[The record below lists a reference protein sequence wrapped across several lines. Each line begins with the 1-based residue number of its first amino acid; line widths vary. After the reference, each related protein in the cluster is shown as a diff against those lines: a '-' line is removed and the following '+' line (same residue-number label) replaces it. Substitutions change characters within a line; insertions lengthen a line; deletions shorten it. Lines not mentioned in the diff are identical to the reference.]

1 MWSDTEPP
9 STEPLEPQFYA
20 FPIIQSWSDIEVER
34 GGGVWTETFTGVKV
48 DDVAHPVTTPVN
60 YPVVSVKRGCV
71 SGNVSEI
78 PREVRRIR
86 MRATNPNSDLNLALG
101 LSSCDFPLKLTS
113 LNPPHASDP
122 LPSSHFKIS
131 YHVRSFTAL
140 CIGTITFMS
149 FVWGSW
155 FFLAIA
161 AKNWDSEGYTHLSP
175 SNRGIEEVSRS
186 AERFPDTFGWECSG
200 G

>member
-1 MWSDTEPP
+1 M
-9 STEPLEPQFYA
+9 
-20 FPIIQSWSDIEVER
+20 
-34 GGGVWTETFTGVKV
+34 
-48 DDVAHPVTTPVN
+48 
-60 YPVVSVKRGCV
+60 
-71 SGNVSEI
+71 
-78 PREVRRIR
+78 
-86 MRATNPNSDLNLALG
+86 TNPRSDLNLALG

-113 LNPPHASDP
+113 FNPPHAFDP
-122 LPSSHFKIS
+122 LPSSHFNTS

-140 CIGTITFMS
+140 CIGTMTFIS

-186 AERFPDTFGWECSG
+186 VERFPGACGGGGGLLPPSVFEEKKRDQGDEGDWWSTGHMSVDDEDGECWEGFLWSTG
-200 G
+200 